1 MPGDSVLENLEI
13 DLEIDIR
20 GSLKPYTNFYEST
33 SGRRIFGLRQS
44 LEVARKFGDEDI
56 VEIIERAIKI
66 NLAARKKEVKWRKA
80 RQLGER
86 SRTKANEIDVELDR
100 AVGALHT
107 QLQNIRSVYH
117 DQPRGESA
125 AELLSDLFPEGAG
138 KITTMAFED
147 ELSNVQYIVE
157 HLRALGDDQL
167 TDLGIEPLVD
177 QLDRLADR
185 FADALANYEE
195 RPVGWDEVRAANEH
209 GQEAMLQAVVKVL
222 GTYPTQKKEDVE
234 ARSQILEPIIEQ
246 DERIAELHRNERAI
260 KDVDPESGEENVP
273 PGEGSGPGSGAPND
287 GGQPTDGENDGGQP
301 TDSENDGGQP
311 TDNEGEPDGDSSSG
325 TNDSEGESDQPNG

>member
-1 MPGDSVLENLEI
+1 MPGDSVLENPDI
-13 DLEIDIR
+13 DLDIDIR

-33 SGRRIFGLRQS
+33 NGRRIFGLRQS
-44 LEVARKFGDEDI
+44 LEVARRFGDEEI
-56 VEIIERAIKI
+56 VDIIERAIQI
-66 NLAARKKEVKWRKA
+66 NLAAREKEIKWRKA
-80 RQLGER
+80 RQIGER

-117 DQPRGESA
+117 GQPRGETA
-125 AELLSDLFPEGAG
+125 AEILSDLFPEGAG

-157 HLRALGDDQL
+157 QLRDRWGDQL

-177 QLDRLADR
+177 QLDRLADQ
-185 FADALANYEE
+185 FADALANYDE

-209 GQEAMLQAVVKVL
+209 GQEAMLQAIVKVL

-234 ARSQILEPIIEQ
+234 ARSKILGPIREQ
-246 DERIAELHRNERAI
+246 DERIAELHRNEQTI
-260 KDVDPESGEENVP
+260 SDVDPESGEENVP
-273 PGEGSGPGSGAPND
+273 PGEGTSSGSGAPND
-287 GGQPTDGENDGGQP
+287 GGQPTDGD
-301 TDSENDGGQP
+301 NDGGQP
-311 TDNEGEPDGDSSSG
+311 TDNDGENDGDSPSG
-325 TNDSEGESDQPNG
+325 TNNTDGQSDQPNG